1 MINGKI
7 SILKNYDGEPTFPI
21 TSSDA
26 VMDGDASVKERIEDI
41 NRQLDDLKNSDSN
54 EYATKSELEEVF
66 QSVSNGKSLIA
77 EAITDKGV
85 ETSATDTFKTM
96 AQNIEK
102 IQGGE
107 STPIKTEELISR
119 GNYIRQT
126 HTVGTKMNVE
136 SIMSASGV
144 GLKDENGA
152 YHLRYKVDND
162 VPKADVRCDE
172 TIYDFTIPY
181 PLVGDE
187 NVFNEIRK
195 NKENG
200 KFEYVRRV
208 NSSNI
213 DEPVFEVPSIPYS
226 YNGCVSSNAVY
237 IKERDAVCIVGG
249 WGMGNNSGQKSKTTS
264 LYDFATDSWIKLADF
279 PLSIGRPSVGYHDG
293 KIYAFGGYAST
304 YSKTLYRLDLNDNV
318 WENITSLIS
327 STSTLEGC
335 AGSCVTYGDD
345 IFLINFGRTSNECYR
360 YNVVD
365 NTMTK
370 ITPPSSMT
378 ITSSGTTVI
387 HNGILYSVSKNG
399 ALIKYDIVNNVWEE
413 IPRTDGK
420 YFPRTSLV
428 LVEDKIYS
436 MGGDVRYK
444 DRNFGKSFVCYD
456 ITNGT
461 FHDLE
466 DIRLAYSNPYLFYR
480 NNKIYS
486 IGGYSYLR
494 NNPETITSS
503 ASEYVPHHWY
513 IYDLITEE
521 SYGYPVFDDLRV
533 NDLIKIDNELVFT
546 TNDRSSLTTYN
557 LDTHIFNSITLDYI
571 IYDTRMV
578 FYKHKLYCFGYSNN
592 LRIIDWDNKTAIS
605 SKTLPYSLVNKN
617 VKPILYNGM
626 IYVNESNSGSHN
638 LILAYNPND
647 ESIIEINCTV
657 PLYNKAYLCATLCG
671 DKIYYFGGGNKEAY
685 AFSPRTREFE
695 KLADMPLP
703 LNRAICVASNE
714 LIYVIGGY
722 TSSGVSNKIF
732 IYDPKNNSWSESVSI
747 PNIMTGG
754 GVSDGNY
761 CYLASGTSQ
770 GTESSGY
777 GLYRGSVL
785 YKLKLSEVTP
795 IVEEVIEL
803 DQDFDM
809 LSKKHITTITS
820 LTGETTMKVG
830 IDVEVP

>member
-41 NRQLDDLKNSDSN
+41 NRQLDDLKNNSDSN

-85 ETSATDTFKTM
+85 ETSATDTFKAM

-107 STPIKTEELISR
+107 NTPVKTEELISS

-136 SIMSASGV
+136 SIMSTDGV

-162 VPKADVRCDE
+162 VPKTDVRCDE

-213 DEPVFEVPSIPYS
+213 EPIFKVPPIPYS
-226 YNGCVSSNAVY
+226 YNGCRSSNTVY

-249 WGMGNNSGQKSKTTS
+249 WSTGSSSGQKSKTTS

-279 PLSIGRPSVGYHDG
+279 PLNVGIPLVGYHDG
-293 KIYAFGGYAST
+293 KIYVFGGYVNS
-304 YSKTLYRLDLNDNV
+304 YSKTLYRLDLDKNV

-327 STSTLEGC
+327 PTSMLEGYG
-335 AGSCVTYGDD
+335 GSCVTYGDD
-345 IFLINFGRTSNECYR
+345 MFLINFGRTDNACYR

-365 NTMTK
+365 NTMTT

-378 ITSSGTTVI
+378 TSSGNSVI

-399 ALIKYDIVNNVWEE
+399 VLIKYDIANNVWEE

-444 DRNFGKSFVCYD
+444 DRHFGKSFACYD

-466 DIRLAYSNPYLFYR
+466 DIRLMYSNPYLFYR

-486 IGGYSYLR
+486 IGGYSYAR
-494 NNPETITSS
+494 NNPEIVTSS
-503 ASEYVPHHWY
+503 SPSEYVPHHWY

-521 SYGYPVFDDLRV
+521 SYGYPVYDDLRV
-533 NDLIKIDNELVFT
+533 NDLIKADNELIFT
-546 TNDRSSLTTYN
+546 TNDRSNPISYN
-557 LDTHIFNSITLDYI
+557 LDTHTFESTDLNCNAS
-571 IYDTRMV
+571 DTRMV
-578 FYKHKLYCFGYSNN
+578 FYKNRLYCFGYSNN
-592 LRIIDWDNKTAIS
+592 LRIIDWDNKTVIS
-605 SKTLPYSLVNKN
+605 SKLVPYTLNSKN
-617 VKPILYNGM
+617 VRPILYNGM
-626 IYVNESNSGSHN
+626 IYVNTSSSSNN
-638 LILAYNPND
+638 LMLMYNPD
-647 ESIIEINCTV
+647 DGSIVEITCTV

-671 DKIYYFGGGNKEAY
+671 DKIYYFGGGNKEVY
-685 AFSPRTREFE
+685 AFSPKIKEFE

-703 LNRAICVASNE
+703 LNRAICVALNE

-732 IYDPKNNSWSESVSI
+732 IYDTKNDSWSESVSI
-747 PNIMTGG
+747 PNTMTGG
-754 GVSDGNY
+754 GVIDGNY

-770 GTESSGY
+770 GTESSGH

-785 YKLKLSEVTP
+785 YKLKLSEITP

-809 LSKKHITTITS
+809 LSKKHITGITS
-820 LTGETTMKVG
+820 LVGETTMKVG